1 MIYLDKEQLK
11 RLYNVY
17 DFSDNENIVT
27 AYIKRNRLWI
37 EYTDIYGFDAT
48 YEPNFDIFTDKED
61 FDKLKYVLWG
71 EK

>member
-11 RLYNVY
+11 RIYDVY

-37 EYTDIYGFDAT
+37 EYIDIYGFDAT
-48 YEPNFDIFTDKED
+48 YELHFEIFTNKED
-61 FDKLKYVLWG
+61 FDKLKYFLWG